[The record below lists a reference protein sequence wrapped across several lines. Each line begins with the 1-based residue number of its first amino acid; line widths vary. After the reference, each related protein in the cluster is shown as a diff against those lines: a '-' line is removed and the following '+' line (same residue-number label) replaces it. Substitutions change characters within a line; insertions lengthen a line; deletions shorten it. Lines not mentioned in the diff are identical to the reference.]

1 MKNILTIIL
10 ILLSFGAFSQD
21 ILLQQNVKADSVRP
35 TYGPNLKNFLHGY
48 IGIGF
53 PFSTSK
59 ESGYTKPMAST
70 NINFGI
76 RYKRRFTNYLA
87 TGIDLGINS
96 ASYKIK
102 QNDSKTVPDNTI
114 NDKEKIQVNAVASS
128 AWLRINVGRRGNY
141 IGNFLDLGAYG
152 DWNFQKK
159 HKTTNTNSDN
169 EKVRVTTSKLKYV
182 EDFSYGVFTRVGFG
196 RYALT
201 GSYRLSDIF
210 KSSYDMPELPRLIVG
225 VEVGLFRK

>member
-1 MKNILTIIL
+1 M
-10 ILLSFGAFSQD
+10 LSIGAFSQD

-35 TYGPNLKNFLHGY
+35 TYGPNLKNFFHGY
-48 IGIGF
+48 VGIGF
-53 PFSTSK
+53 PFSRDD

-70 NINFGI
+70 NFDFGI

-87 TGIDLGINS
+87 IGMDLGINS
-96 ASYKIK
+96 LSYKIK

-114 NDKEKIQVNAVASS
+114 NDKEKIQVNAVSSS
-128 AWLRINVGRRGNY
+128 AWFRINVGRRGNY

-159 HKTTNTNSDN
+159 HRTTNTNTDN
-169 EKVRVTTSKLKYV
+169 EKVKVTTSKLKYA
-182 EDFSYGVFTRVGFG
+182 EDFSFGVLTRVGIG

-201 GSYRLSDIF
+201 ARYRLNDIF
-210 KSSYDMPELPRLIVG
+210 KSSYNLPELPRLIVG
-225 VEVGLFRK
+225 FEVGLFRK